1 MGLSAAVMPLIL
13 LVTRA
18 PIAWAIAIFSL
29 AYFGQQSWST
39 LVMVLPTD
47 LFPSKV
53 VGAVA
58 GLIGFGGAMGGIVF
72 GELAGHL
79 LDHGFGYET
88 VFRIAAAF
96 HVIAFLLILITVPNI
111 TPLNMAQHHATETQ
125 P

>member
-1 MGLSAAVMPLIL
+1 MPLIL

-47 LFPSKV
+47 LFPSSV

-58 GLIGFGGAMGGIVF
+58 GMIGFGGAIGGILF
-72 GELAGHL
+72 GELAGYL

-88 VFRIAAAF
+88 VFTLAATF
-96 HVIAFLLILITVPNI
+96 HVIAFLVILTTVPKVA
-111 TPLNMAQHHATETQ
+111 PLNMAQTLAAETSS
-125 P
+125 